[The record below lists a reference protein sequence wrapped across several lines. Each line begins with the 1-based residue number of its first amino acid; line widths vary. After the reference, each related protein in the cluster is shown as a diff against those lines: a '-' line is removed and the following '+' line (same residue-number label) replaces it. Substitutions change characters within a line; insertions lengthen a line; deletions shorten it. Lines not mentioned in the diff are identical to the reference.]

1 MHISKQQL
9 LQIIQE
15 EVKSEL
21 NEKWLSKA
29 AGALGLAQDTIGIV
43 PDVGTAAE
51 KLGTQAVKQRARR
64 GQRQASSAFSSF
76 VVCKGNCNKWKC
88 KGECPP
94 CKEEFKKQWRT
105 ARQKG
110 HCIRIED
117 RQ

>member
-21 NEKWLSKA
+21 NESWWSKA
-29 AGALGLAQDTIGIV
+29 AAALGLAGVV

-51 KLGTQAVKQRARR
+51 KLGTQAVKQRAGR
-64 GQRQASSAFSSF
+64 GMNQVSSAFSSF
-76 VVCKGNCNKWKC
+76 VACKGNCNKWKC

-110 HCIRIED
+110 NCIRIED
-117 RQ
+117 GQ